1 MILKCETCLNMRYS
15 NAKEPMTPGPTPT
28 RPWDILA
35 TGVFHENGQDYVLIV
50 DYYSRYVEFSKLEDL
65 SSKAIINHTK

>member
-1 MILKCETCLNMRYS
+1 MSKDITGMILKCETCLNMRYS

-35 TGVFHENGQDYVLIV
+35 FHWNGQDYVLMIV
-50 DYYSRYVEFSKLEDL
+50 DYMWNSANCR
-65 SSKAIINHTK
+65 I